1 MVLYTAKKEW
11 AVADADRE
19 RMEGGDDLCGELSAG
34 DQDCR
39 CVTAQLSGTESL
51 FLRDILQ
58 AGESLEA

>member
-34 DQDCR
+34 
-39 CVTAQLSGTESL
+39 VTAQLSGTESL

>member
-1 MVLYTAKKEW
+1 M
-11 AVADADRE
+11 ADADRE